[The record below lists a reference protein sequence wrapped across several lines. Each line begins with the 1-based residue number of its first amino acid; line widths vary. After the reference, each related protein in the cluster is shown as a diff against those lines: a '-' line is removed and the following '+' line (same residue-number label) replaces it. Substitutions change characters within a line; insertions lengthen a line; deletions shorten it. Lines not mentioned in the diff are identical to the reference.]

1 MFKKSMAAVFSLA
14 VTSARA
20 GESAVADARLQTP
33 EGYVA
38 PTDPAVV
45 EHLEWFRDQ
54 KFGLLM
60 HFGLYSAL
68 GINPSWVLSDA
79 DAETARKGVAW
90 ATGDDLKRDYIG
102 LYRSF
107 NPVRIN
113 AGDWAKTVKD
123 AGCRYLIFTAKHHDG
138 FCLWD
143 TKTTDYK
150 TTNPECP
157 FSRNPKA
164 DIVRHVF
171 DAFRAEGLGISCYFS
186 KSDWHHPDYWDNCG
200 LGVKTTMNPT
210 YDWKADAKRW
220 ARFREFTRR
229 QLLELLTQ
237 YGKVD
242 VLWLDGKQV
251 RPKDGQDIGMEEIVA
266 EARKTQPWLISADR
280 MAGGSCEDFVTPQ
293 QAVPE
298 SPLAVPWESCVTL
311 TAGEKGE
318 NWGYAF
324 DDVTYKSVREIVH
337 MLVDVV
343 AKGGNLV
350 VNIGPR
356 GDGCLPRP
364 AVERLEGVGTWLKA
378 NGEAIYATR
387 LAAPYRTK
395 EWAYT
400 RSKDGKSVYA
410 IRPRREGET
419 PDRKLVV
426 DCGFAARVKNV
437 VHLATGRKIAARAD
451 EENNLV
457 LSVPDD
463 IEYNAFAE
471 AFRLEMND

>member
-1 MFKKSMAAVFSLA
+1 M
-14 VTSARA
+14 
-20 GESAVADARLQTP
+20 
-33 EGYVA
+33 
-38 PTDPAVV
+38 
-45 EHLEWFRDQ
+45 
-54 KFGLLM
+54 
-60 HFGLYSAL
+60 
-68 GINPSWVLSDA
+68 
-79 DAETARKGVAW
+79 
-90 ATGDDLKRDYIG
+90 
-102 LYRSF
+102 
-107 NPVRIN
+107 
-113 AGDWAKTVKD
+113 
-123 AGCRYLIFTAKHHDG
+123 
-138 FCLWD
+138 
-143 TKTTDYK
+143 
-150 TTNPECP
+150 
-157 FSRNPKA
+157 
-164 DIVRHVF
+164 RHVF

-229 QLLELLTQ
+229 QLLELLTR

-400 RSKDGKSVYA
+400 RSKDGKSAYA

-451 EENNLV
+451 EGNNLV